1 VRREAIADWEKKRL
15 EIQNRRA
22 FASRERSSTFE
33 SDTEPIRATKRQRIP
48 HSPLPE
54 AKGTPKKPSRAE
66 PAETTKVP
74 SEPQDTQETPK
85 PPTAPPPP
93 PPPPPTPPP
102 PPPQNGVVNDSYE
115 EGQSL
120 SNGAG
125 NVQVVVPRVHDAFD
139 RDAYAVVPI
148 TSSEPSQVSK
158 ESQDSVY
165 PPPLPHYANPTPRR
179 KPFLWDEPV
188 PVIPD
193 SQELLRSSSY
203 IPSERDTA
211 PSQDTQVEPSHISEA
226 SGDRR
231 LRHSEPPNFRSR
243 RHLLPDAPQVISGG
257 LAPSTETSS
266 SGRRQTST
274 PVRSGRFIEQQQV
287 NKRAVSESSQSV
299 LLRSGPGSSLSL
311 ERPTASARSASPA
324 IQVKGTPSPEKAQSS
339 APVGSQQLSQFGVDI
354 ENPPLQSQI
363 RQSTSAEYSK
373 VNGHPVIQRLVQKN
387 NLNSLTS
394 IPVIVR

>member
-1 VRREAIADWEKKRL
+1 MRREAIADWEKKRI

-54 AKGTPKKPSRAE
+54 AKGTPKEPSRAE

-85 PPTAPPPP
+85 PPT
-93 PPPPPTPPP
+93 PTPTSTPAP
-102 PPPQNGVVNDSYE
+102 HDKSVEIKDSYE

-266 SGRRQTST
+266 SGRRRTST

-324 IQVKGTPSPEKAQSS
+324 TQVKGTPSPEKAQSS

-387 NLNSLTS
+387 KLNSLTPT
-394 IPVIVR
+394 PVIVR